1 MLSSRDI
8 MSPMR
13 TLVPLFIAAA
23 VSIGTFAL
31 VAQAPPGGAPKGK
44 GGPPKNLK
52 ILTAD
57 NYRPLMTTYV
67 AALGAMNCDFCHEA
81 APAGKD
87 GDGNPRKLKA
97 RMMIQMV
104 MDINKSFGDGKEH
117 VTCYTCHRGSAT
129 PLTAAP

>member
-1 MLSSRDI
+1 MF
-8 MSPMR
+8 PMR
-13 TLVPLFIAAA
+13 TLVPAFFA
-23 VSIGTFAL
+23 VAL
-31 VAQAPPGGAPKGK
+31 SFGVMVAQGPPGGGKGGGK

-52 ILTAD
+52 VLTPET
-57 NYRPLMTTYV
+57 YRALMPTYV
-67 AALGAMNCDFCHEA
+67 AALGAMNCDFCHEP

-87 GDGNPRKLKA
+87 GDGNPKKLKA

-104 MDINKSFGDGKEH
+104 MDINKGFGDGKEH

>member
-1 MLSSRDI
+1 
-8 MSPMR
+8 MR

-31 VAQAPPGGAPKGK
+31 VAQAPPGGGGKGGGK

-52 ILTAD
+52 VLPAD
-57 NYRPLMTTYV
+57 TPNIGALMRVYMASV
-67 AALGAMNCDFCHEA
+67 GAMDRNFCHDPA
-81 APAGKD
+81 QGAGKD
-87 GDGNPRKLKA
+87 SDANPRKLKA

-117 VTCYTCHRGSAT
+117 VTCYTCHRGTSA